1 MNSAMVSLNTQTFIF
16 SLIDMDSGESYH
28 SESEFYYPDE
38 MTNSDKKENIGAT
51 RNKENQQNVEVF
63 TMANVQNYILAQ
75 RAENAVKR
83 NRVLSLFERL
93 EEVFLRNISEN
104 REIEKIPADKLN
116 ILICRLTM
124 DIKKKDG
131 GAYG

>member
-1 MNSAMVSLNTQTFIF
+1 
-16 SLIDMDSGESYH
+16 
-28 SESEFYYPDE
+28 
-38 MTNSDKKENIGAT
+38 
-51 RNKENQQNVEVF
+51 
-63 TMANVQNYILAQ
+63 MANVQNYILAQ

-104 REIEKIPADKLN
+104 REIEEIPADKLN

-124 DIKKKDG
+124 DIKKKHG
-131 GAYG
+131 GAYGSTTLASFASCLHSQGKKIIINSIYLFFVR